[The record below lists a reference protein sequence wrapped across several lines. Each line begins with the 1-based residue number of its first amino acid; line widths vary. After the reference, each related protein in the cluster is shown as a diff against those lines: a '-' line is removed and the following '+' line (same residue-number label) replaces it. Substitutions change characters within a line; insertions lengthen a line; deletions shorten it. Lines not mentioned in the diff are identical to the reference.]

1 MSFLYPAFLW
11 ALFAIAVPIII
22 HIFNFRRLKRVYFTN
37 VRLLKELKT
46 ETNSFKTLREWLIL
60 LMRLG
65 LVVSLVLAFAQ
76 PFLPNEKQTTFYQA
90 GGITSIYLDNS
101 YSMQNELRRRKHLS
115 WAKESISDLV
125 KKFPKSAQF
134 QLVTN
139 DFRNREQL
147 ALNATRVEDI
157 LSETNFSPHSRDLQA
172 VYARQQTLLKRLAPK
187 ENNQI
192 FWFSDFQKSTI
203 GNLEKLILDSTTQF
217 FLVPLQSEQK
227 ANLYI
232 DSAWLANPFVKANET
247 STLLFS
253 VKNNSETPVQDL
265 VARLFI
271 DELQVSTTT
280 LDIGANG
287 KITGSFNFVT
297 QERGSRKG
305 KIVIEDQ
312 PISFDNEYFFTLN
325 VAPTIR
331 ISYVY
336 AGGGNPF
343 VRSVYAS
350 EKSFQLISYDLNT
363 FNYDI
368 LPNTDLLILD
378 ALPSLPTSMREEL
391 QKFTLNGGS
400 VLIFPN
406 NLPDIAKY
414 AEVLSPL
421 GVRGLQAEKIDSL
434 GKNSAKTLLPP
445 NINNPFYESI
455 FEQNPKNIDM
465 PYANAVMSWLGVSTQ
480 LLGFKNGKSF
490 LSMFRNG
497 RGKLYLCASPL
508 EKRYTDFPT
517 NALFVPIMYK
527 IAARSVE
534 QNEKIAYHF
543 QEKTLTLKVG
553 KSNRK
558 QVFRL
563 KNNKTEFLPAQKI
576 DGEQLILELPEETI
590 ESGHYE
596 VVDDEKQLIGVLAF
610 NYDKRESEMQFYS
623 IEELKK
629 IFANRKNV
637 QIYENIADKKFI
649 QDFQERNMGTPL
661 WKYFIWL
668 ALICL
673 LAEILIIRLFKK
685 WDKKIRKMRLSFH
698 NKSLSKSNSLE

>member
-11 ALFAIAVPIII
+11 ALFALTIPIII

-37 VRLLKELKT
+37 VRFLKELKT
-46 ETNSFKTLREWLIL
+46 ETNSFKTLRELLIL

-65 LVVSLVLAFAQ
+65 LVASLVLAFAQ
-76 PFLPNEKQTTFYQA
+76 PFLPNENQKTLYNA
-90 GGITSIYLDNS
+90 GSIASIYLDNS
-101 YSMQNELRRRKHLS
+101 YSMQNELTRRKYLS

-125 KKFPKSAQF
+125 KIFPKSAQF

-139 DFRNREQL
+139 DFRNREQFTI
-147 ALNATRVEDI
+147 NATRVEDI
-157 LSETNFSPHSRDLQA
+157 LSETNFFSHSRDLQA
-172 VYARQQTLLKRLAPK
+172 VYARQQALLKRLAPK

-192 FWFSDFQKSTI
+192 FWFSDFQKSTL
-203 GNLEKLILDSTTQF
+203 GNLEKLSLDSTMQF
-217 FLVPLQSEQK
+217 FLVPLKSEQK
-227 ANLYI
+227 ANLYV

-247 STLLFS
+247 NTLLFS
-253 VKNNSETPVQDL
+253 VKNDSETPVQDL

-287 KITGSFNFVT
+287 KITGSFNFIT
-297 QERGSRKG
+297 QERGTRKG

-312 PISFDNEYFFTLN
+312 PITFDNDYFFTLN

-331 ISYVY
+331 ISYLY

-350 EKSFQLISYDLNT
+350 EKSFNLISYDLST

-378 ALPSLPTSMREEL
+378 GLPNLPTKMRDEL

-400 VLIFPN
+400 VLIFPSSS
-406 NLPDIAKY
+406 PDITSY
-414 AEVLSPL
+414 AEVLSSL
-421 GVRGLQAEKIDSL
+421 GVRGLQNEKIDSL
-434 GKNSAKTLLPP
+434 VKNSIKTLLPP
-445 NINNPFYESI
+445 NINNPFYEGV
-455 FEQNPKNIDM
+455 FEQNPKNADM

-490 LSMFRNG
+490 LSEFRNG

-527 IAARSVE
+527 IASRSLE
-534 QNEKIAYHF
+534 QNEKIAYNF
-543 QEKTLTLKVG
+543 QEKVISLKVG
-553 KSNRK
+553 KSNK
-558 QVFRL
+558 NQVFKL
-563 KNNKTEFLPAQKI
+563 KNSKTELLPAQRMN
-576 DGEQLILELPEETI
+576 GEQLIMELPEESL
-590 ESGHYE
+590 EAGHYE
-596 VVDDEKQLIGVLAF
+596 VVNNDKQVVGAVAF
-610 NYDKRESEMQFYS
+610 NYDKRESVMQFYS
-623 IEELKK
+623 LDELKK
-629 IFANRKNV
+629 IFAGRKNV

-649 QDFQERNMGTPL
+649 QDFQERNIGTPL

-668 ALICL
+668 ALIFL
-673 LAEILIIRLFKK
+673 LAEVLIIRFFKQ
-685 WDKKIRKMRLSFH
+685 WHKKNEALVS
-698 NKSLSKSNSLE
+698 

>member
-11 ALFAIAVPIII
+11 ALFALAIPIFI

-37 VRLLKELKT
+37 VRFLKELKT
-46 ETNSFKTLREWLIL
+46 ETNSFKTLRELLIL
-60 LMRLG
+60 LIRLG
-65 LVVSLVLAFAQ
+65 LVASLVLAFAQ
-76 PFLPNEKQTTFYQA
+76 PFLPNENQKTLYNA
-90 GGITSIYLDNS
+90 GSIASIYLDNS
-101 YSMQNELRRRKHLS
+101 YSMQNELIRRKYLS

-125 KKFPKSAQF
+125 KIFPKSAQF
-134 QLVTN
+134 QLITN
-139 DFRNREQL
+139 DFRNREQF
-147 ALNATRVEDI
+147 AINATRVEDI

-172 VYARQQTLLKRLAPK
+172 VYARQQALLKRLAPK
-187 ENNQI
+187 ENHQI
-192 FWFSDFQKSTI
+192 FWFSDFQKSTL
-203 GNLEKLILDSTTQF
+203 GNLEKLSLDSTMQF
-217 FLVPLQSEQK
+217 FLVPLKSEQK
-227 ANLYI
+227 ANLYV

-247 STLLFS
+247 NTLLFF
-253 VKNNSETPVQDL
+253 VKNDSETPVQDL

-287 KITGSFNFVT
+287 KIMGSFNFIT
-297 QERGSRKG
+297 QERGMHKG

-312 PISFDNEYFFTLN
+312 PITFDNDYFFTLN
-325 VAPTIR
+325 IAPRIR
-331 ISYVY
+331 ISYLY

-350 EKSFQLISYDLNT
+350 EKSFNLISYDLNT

-368 LPNTDLLILD
+368 LPKTDLLILD
-378 ALPSLPTSMREEL
+378 GLPNLPTEMREEL

-400 VLIFPN
+400 VLIFPSN
-406 NLPDIAKY
+406 SPDITSY
-414 AEVLSPL
+414 AEVLSSL
-421 GVRGLQAEKIDSL
+421 GVRGLQSEKIDSL
-434 GKNSAKTLLPP
+434 GKNALKTLLPP
-445 NINNPFYESI
+445 NINNPFYEGV
-455 FEQNPKNIDM
+455 FEQNPKNADM

-490 LSMFRNG
+490 LSEFRNG

-527 IAARSVE
+527 IASRSLE
-534 QNEKIAYHF
+534 QNEKIAYNF
-543 QEKTLTLKVG
+543 QEKVITLKVG
-553 KSNRK
+553 KSNK
-558 QVFRL
+558 NQVFKL
-563 KNNKTEFLPAQKI
+563 KNSKTELLPAQRMN
-576 DGEQLILELPEETI
+576 GEQLIMELPEESL
-590 ESGHYE
+590 EAGHYE
-596 VVDDEKQLIGVLAF
+596 VVNNDKQVVGVVAF
-610 NYDKRESEMQFYS
+610 NYDKRESMMQFYNLD
-623 IEELKK
+623 ELKK
-629 IFANRKNV
+629 IFTGRKNI

-649 QDFQERNMGTPL
+649 QDFQERSIGTPL

-685 WDKKIRKMRLSFH
+685 WHKNKKNEALVS
-698 NKSLSKSNSLE
+698 